1 MSTDQKLQDA
11 KNALHEL
18 QLGKKIVTLSKGG
31 RTVSFNQVQLLDLKS
46 YIAELETE
54 LGAKKHRRFA
64 AGVSL

>member
-1 MSTDQKLQDA
+1 MTTDQKLQEA
-11 KNALHEL
+11 RNALHEL

-31 RTVSFNQVQLLDLKS
+31 RTVTFNQVQLLELKN